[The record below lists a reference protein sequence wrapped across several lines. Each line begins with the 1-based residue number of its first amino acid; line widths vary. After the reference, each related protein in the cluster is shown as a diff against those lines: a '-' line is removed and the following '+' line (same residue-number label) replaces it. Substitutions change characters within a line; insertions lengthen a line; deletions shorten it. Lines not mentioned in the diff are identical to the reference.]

1 MKQRT
6 EEEVVFMTKLTLALA
21 ILLAASGAALAQD
34 DPPLDCANAMSQAD
48 MNQCAYLDFEKADKE
63 LNAVY
68 RDALK
73 VQAEADTQAA
83 EMNPAYVGAVKA
95 LKKAQRA
102 WIDYRDG
109 HCEGVGYEA
118 VGGSMQP
125 MLIDGCK
132 ARLTETRT
140 KELRELAEGLE
151 N

>member
-1 MKQRT
+1 MRL
-6 EEEVVFMTKLTLALA
+6 FTLATMFVF
-21 ILLAASGAALAQD
+21 ASSGMASAQE

-48 MNQCAYLDFEKADKE
+48 MNQCSYMDFEKADKE

-68 RDALK
+68 KDAQK
-73 VQAEADTQAA
+73 NAAEADKQAA
-83 EMNPAYVGAVKA
+83 EMDPAYVGAVKA

-109 HCEGVGYEA
+109 HCDAVGYEA

-125 MLIDGCK
+125 MLISGCQ
-132 ARLTETRT
+132 ARLTEHRT
-140 KELRELAEGLE
+140 KQLRELIEGIG

>member
-1 MKQRT
+1 MRIFALAA
-6 EEEVVFMTKLTLALA
+6 VLAL
-21 ILLAASGAALAQD
+21 IPIGTVLAQE

-48 MNQCAYLDFEKADKE
+48 MNQCSYMDFEKADKA

-68 RDALK
+68 KEALASA
-73 VQAEADTQAA
+73 AEADKQAA
-83 EMNPAYVGAVKA
+83 EMGPDYVGAVKA

-109 HCEGVGYEA
+109 HCDGMGYEA

-125 MLIDGCK
+125 MLISGCQ
-132 ARLTETRT
+132 ARLTEHRT
-140 KELRELAEGLE
+140 KELRELIDGAG